1 MLALLVAAAFTAS
14 DAAPYF
20 ADADAHAAE
29 QHFRLQEYQQAAQ
42 LFKKYLAKH
51 PKAKDRKP
59 AEFLLALSIG
69 HDGDCKDGAARLDWL
84 FETYPLLRPYEAYQ
98 SAKCAYEL
106 KDFDKTLERA
116 AKVPDNSPLH
126 MDAMLLAGDALR
138 ALNRYEDAAKLYA
151 RYLEKYPSGIRQT
164 EATFKL
170 AEAKEKSGEKADE
183 LFMKVWVASPLDWG
197 YQAAQHLQD
206 PAKKATAQQLL
217 ARAMVLADN
226 FRNAEAETAMTAVL
240 GAKDLDPE
248 TACVAK
254 FQRAKAVMQMKQ
266 RTRAVPMF
274 EDSSATCA
282 KTTNEDLKAKSVY
295 FLAKCL
301 YNIGNYE
308 KAAQTFLQIETQYPS
323 HSYGDDGRLHATEAW
338 ADQNDQDPRIDEAL
352 KALPEKHP
360 TGDMRQEALWRLA
373 LRAWRRA
380 AYDDVVK
387 WLDESLTKF
396 PSDEITYHAGGRTLY
411 WKARALDKLGKTDE
425 ALDAWEKCV
434 RSYPLSYYAFQAL
447 NRLRE
452 KEPAREKKL
461 VSSLFDAH
469 PKIDWRFPARPVF
482 KEEGFKRGVELA
494 RMGLGEE
501 ARREFAAV
509 GIKAVGKIKVE
520 DSDKRELLWL
530 TAYLLDRAGVW
541 KQSHWMARWALEE
554 DWHRE
559 WPKGENY
566 KKWLL
571 SYPRAWL
578 TVLEPAAKEN
588 DYPIDLLLAITRE
601 ESAFDPMD
609 ESWANAIGLLQM
621 IVPTAKRFAH
631 AGESVS
637 RETLRDPV
645 YNAEVGT
652 RWLDWL
658 WETYVHCPALAIAG
672 HNAGEGA
679 VNKWLKERGNLE
691 LDEWVESI
699 PYDETRNYTK
709 RVLSTYFTYRWMG
722 ARTASE
728 DPVPQLALPIPTP
741 NPAAANKKLTPP
753 PPARKARK
761 RGS

>member
-1 MLALLVAAAFTAS
+1 VLALLVAAAFTAS

-29 QHFRLQEYQQAAQ
+29 QHFHLQEYQQAAQ
-42 LFKKYLAKH
+42 LFKKYLTKH

-69 HDGDCKDGAARLDWL
+69 HDGDCKDGASRLDWL
-84 FETYPLLRPYEAYQ
+84 YETYPLLRPYEAYQ

-106 KDFDKTLERA
+106 KDFDKAIERA

-138 ALNRYEDAAKLYA
+138 QLNRYDDAAKLYA

-170 AEAKEKSGEKADE
+170 AEAKERLGEKADE

-206 PAKKATAQQLL
+206 PAKHATPQQLL
-217 ARAMVLADN
+217 QRATVLFDN
-226 FRNAEAETAMTAVL
+226 FRNVEAENAFAQLLTL
-240 GAKDLDPE
+240 PNLDAD
-248 TACVAK
+248 TACIAK
-254 FQRAKAVMQMKQ
+254 FNRATSAQRQKH
-266 RTRAVPMF
+266 RTLAVPMF
-274 EDSSATCA
+274 EDAITTCA
-282 KTTNEDLKAKSVY
+282 KTTNEDIKAKAVY
-295 FLAKCL
+295 NLAKCL
-301 YNIGNYE
+301 YNIGEYE
-308 KAAQTFLQIETQYPS
+308 KAAKTFLRVETEFPS

-338 ADQNDQDPRIDEAL
+338 ADQNDQDPRIEEAL

-373 LRAWRRA
+373 FRAWRRG
-380 AYDDVVK
+380 AYDETLK
-387 WLDESLTKF
+387 YLDESLVKM
-396 PSDEITYHAGGRTLY
+396 PQDEVTYGAGGRTLY

-425 ALDAWEKCV
+425 ALDTWEKCA
-434 RSYPLSYYAFQAL
+434 RSYPLSYYAMSAM
-447 NRLRE
+447 NRMRE
-452 KEPAREKKL
+452 KDPAREKKL
-461 VSSLFDAH
+461 VAALFEAH
-469 PKIDWRFPARPVF
+469 PKMDWRFPAKPLF

-509 GIKAVGKIKVE
+509 GIKVVGKAKIE
-520 DSDKRELLWL
+520 DADKREMLWL
-530 TAYLLDRAGVW
+530 TAMLLDRAGVW
-541 KQSHWMARWALEE
+541 KQSHWIVRWALDE
-554 DWHRE
+554 DWHHD
-559 WPKGENY
+559 WPKGEY
-566 KKWLL
+566 HKKWLL

-578 TVLEPAAKEN
+578 NVLEPAAKDN
-588 DYPIDLLLAITRE
+588 DYPVDLLLSVCRE

-621 IVPTAKRFAH
+621 IVPTAKRFARS
-631 AGESVS
+631 GESVT

-658 WETYVHCPALAIAG
+658 WELYGHNPALAVAG

-679 VNKWLKERGNLE
+679 VNKWLKERGTLE
-691 LDEWVESI
+691 SDEFMETI

-709 RVLSTYFTYRWMG
+709 RVMSTYFANRWLG
-722 ARTASE
+722 AKSASE
-728 DPVPQLALPIPTP
+728 DPVPVISLTLPTP

-753 PPARKARK
+753 PARKARK
-761 RGS
+761 KS

>member
-1 MLALLVAAAFTAS
+1 MLALLVAAAFTAN

-20 ADADAHAAE
+20 TDADAHAAE
-29 QHFRLQEYQQAAQ
+29 LHFRLQEYQQAAQ
-42 LFKKYLAKH
+42 LFKKYLTKH

-106 KDFDKTLERA
+106 KDFDKALERA
-116 AKVPDNSPLH
+116 AKVPDGSPLH

-138 ALNRYEDAAKLYA
+138 ALNRFDDAAKLYA
-151 RYLEKYPSGIRQT
+151 RYLEKYPSGIRIA

-170 AEAKEKSGEKADE
+170 AEAKERLGEKPDE
-183 LFMKVWVASPLDWG
+183 LFLKVWVSSPLDWG
-197 YQAAQHLQD
+197 SQAAQHLQD
-206 PAKKATAQQLL
+206 PAKHATPQQLMQ
-217 ARAMVLADN
+217 RATVIFDN
-226 FRNAEAETAMTAVL
+226 FRNPEAESALALVL
-240 GAKDLDPE
+240 AQPNLDAD

-254 FQRAKAVMQMKQ
+254 FDRATAVQRQKH
-266 RTRAVPMF
+266 RTQAVPLF
-274 EDSSATCA
+274 EDAIATCD
-282 KTTNEDLKAKSVY
+282 KTSNEDLKAKGRY
-295 FLAKCL
+295 NLAKCL
-301 YNIGNYE
+301 YNIGEYE
-308 KAAQTFLQIETQYPS
+308 KAAQTFLTIETLFPA

-338 ADQNDQDPRIDEAL
+338 ADQNDKDPRIEEAL

-373 LRAWRRA
+373 FRAWRRA
-380 AYDDVVK
+380 AYDEALK
-387 WLDESLTKF
+387 WLDESLAKM
-396 PSDEITYHAGGRTLY
+396 PQDEITYGAGGRTLY
-411 WKARALDKLGKTDE
+411 WRARTLDKLGKADE
-425 ALDAWEKCV
+425 ALDAWEQCA
-434 RSYPLSYYAFQAL
+434 RSYPLSYYAFAAL
-447 NRLRE
+447 NRMRE
-452 KEPAREKKL
+452 RNPAREKKL
-461 VSSLFDAH
+461 VAELFDTH
-469 PKIDWRFPARPVF
+469 PKFDWKFPGRPLF
-482 KEEGFKRGVELA
+482 KEEGFRRGIELA
-494 RMGLGEE
+494 RMGLGDE
-501 ARREFAAV
+501 ARRELAAV
-509 GIKAVGKIKVE
+509 GIKAVGKIKVDDE
-520 DSDKRELLWL
+520 DRRQMLWL
-530 TAYLLDRAGVW
+530 TAMLLDRAGVW
-541 KQSHWMARWALEE
+541 KQSHWIVRWALED

-566 KKWLL
+566 KRWLL

-578 TVLEPAAKEN
+578 TVLEPAAHDM
-588 DYPIDLLLAITRE
+588 DYPIDLLLAVCRE

-631 AGESVS
+631 PGESVT

-658 WETYVHCPALAIAG
+658 YENYGHNPALAVAG

-679 VNKWLKERGNLE
+679 VNRWLKERGTLE
-691 LDEWVESI
+691 SDEFIETI

-709 RVLSTYFTYRWMG
+709 RVMSTYFTYRWMG
-722 ARTASE
+722 AKAAAE
-728 DPVPQLALPIPTP
+728 DPVPALPLVLPTP
-741 NPAAANKKLTPP
+741 NPAAANKKLAPP

-761 RGS
+761 R